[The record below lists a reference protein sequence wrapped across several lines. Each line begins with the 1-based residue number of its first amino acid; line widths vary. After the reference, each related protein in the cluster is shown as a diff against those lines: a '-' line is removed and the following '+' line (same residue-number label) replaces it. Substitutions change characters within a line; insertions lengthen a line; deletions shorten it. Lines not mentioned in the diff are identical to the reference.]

1 MKTNHK
7 TTSIRREEILASARN
22 IIAHKGF
29 EHLTVRQIAS
39 DVKITE
45 GALYRHFNSKQEI
58 INLLIDDID
67 TTLMQ
72 AIEPAGLKEMT
83 PLNQLKHI
91 LTAHLEY
98 IEKRKATSFMLMN
111 EILNLKD
118 KRSQR
123 KMLALVHKYLKRINA
138 ILLEGVRTKQFRG
151 DINLT
156 SAAILFFG
164 MIQSVSTLWALSGFK
179 YSASLRVRLEDSFEV
194 YTKGVLR

>member
-1 MKTNHK
+1 
-7 TTSIRREEILASARN
+7 
-22 IIAHKGF
+22 
-29 EHLTVRQIAS
+29 
-39 DVKITE
+39 
-45 GALYRHFNSKQEI
+45 
-58 INLLIDDID
+58 
-67 TTLMQ
+67 
-72 AIEPAGLKEMT
+72 
-83 PLNQLKHI
+83 
-91 LTAHLEY
+91 AHLEY